1 MTSVTG
7 AISYWLP
14 NSHGVFIGADVGMGF
29 GTAKQDFIFRD
40 FTTPSN
46 DLDLSGDWS
55 GNGVVGGPFLGYQRQ
70 VSSGFLLLGW
80 IGYQFQN
87 LGKLDGDVTSPQFG
101 SVSSPPT
108 SLFTGQSIDTDLSG
122 VQLLFGIGF
131 AFGGR

>member
-1 MTSVTG
+1 
-7 AISYWLP
+7 LL
-14 NSHGVFIGADVGMGF
+14 HG
-29 GTAKQDFIFRD
+29 R
-40 FTTPSN
+40 
-46 DLDLSGDWS
+46 
-55 GNGVVGGPFLGYQRQ
+55 
-70 VSSGFLLLGW
+70 